1 MPEVEQHELGG
12 ALDQW
17 RDAVKSV
24 AAAAALQVGVAEQ
37 HLLAAVGRWVAHS
50 PLLGN
55 LLPQGWGG
63 REVESELAPHGPRFA
78 RCPLPALLQGA

>member
-37 HLLAAVGRWVAHS
+37 HLLAAVGRWVGAAT
-50 PLLGN
+50 LLVTCSRDIMSAGR
-55 LLPQGWGG
+55 QG
-63 REVESELAPHGPRFA
+63 RSLSHCSRS
-78 RCPLPALLQGA
+78 